1 MNLLNISP
9 LDGRYQNKTK
19 DLAPIFSEYGLIYY
33 RLFVEIK
40 WFIALSENKDIT
52 ELPKLEQDSI
62 KYLEDIYKNFDIKA
76 AEKIKEIESTT
87 NHDVKAVEYYLQ
99 DCFKNNST
107 LKNYISYIHF
117 ACTSE
122 DINNCA
128 HALML
133 KDGNKLMLDKI
144 NQVIELL
151 DQQAKTWIDI
161 PMMARTHGQPASPT
175 TVGKEWLNVHQR
187 LKRQQEQINSIKIM
201 AKINGAVGNFNAHI
215 AAYPGVNWPEF
226 SKNFITKDLN
236 LNWQAYTTQIEPH
249 DYMSELFHAFIRFNT
264 ILIDLSRDIWGYV
277 SLGYFKQKVIAGE
290 VGSSTMPHKVN
301 PIDFE
306 NCEGNLGLANSMFDH
321 LALKLPISR
330 WQRDLTDS
338 TVIRN
343 MGVAFG
349 YSYISFQ
356 AILKGLNK
364 LELNT
369 DKIDADIN
377 SPEQWALLGEAIQTV
392 MRKYGIDDAY
402 EQLKAFTRGK
412 QLDQTSIQDFI
423 KQLNIPEK
431 SKLELLK
438 LTPRTYLGLAKTSFK
453 WKKI

>member
-1 MNLLNISP
+1 
-9 LDGRYQNKTK
+9 
-19 DLAPIFSEYGLIYY
+19 
-33 RLFVEIK
+33 
-40 WFIALSENKDIT
+40 
-52 ELPKLEQDSI
+52 
-62 KYLEDIYKNFDIKA
+62 
-76 AEKIKEIESTT
+76 
-87 NHDVKAVEYYLQ
+87 
-99 DCFKNNST
+99 
-107 LKNYISYIHF
+107 
-117 ACTSE
+117 
-122 DINNCA
+122 
-128 HALML
+128 
-133 KDGNKLMLDKI
+133 
-144 NQVIELL
+144 
-151 DQQAKTWIDI
+151 
-161 PMMARTHGQPASPT
+161 
-175 TVGKEWLNVHQR
+175 
-187 LKRQQEQINSIKIM
+187 
-201 AKINGAVGNFNAHI
+201 
-215 AAYPGVNWPEF
+215 
-226 SKNFITKDLN
+226 
-236 LNWQAYTTQIEPH
+236 
-249 DYMSELFHAFIRFNT
+249 
-264 ILIDLSRDIWGYV
+264 
-277 SLGYFKQKVIAGE
+277 
-290 VGSSTMPHKVN
+290 MPHKVN

-338 TVIRN
+338 TVLRN

-349 YSYISFQ
+349 YSYIAFQ

-423 KQLNIPEK
+423 KQLNIPEE